1 MRLLTFSHT
10 HVSLTQPHS
19 LEYTA
24 ILWSG
29 SVPTLP
35 SAVFILTWHRL
46 HTTRWCH
53 ILQELVYME
62 CHRCLIMCW
71 ICHFKLVPG
80 WPFEAKAYLRLKLL
94 ATGTNQIL
102 IFVVLSFVFVCFCL
116 CSEQW
121 SSKLCD
127 WNTRRFPLLHENYLY
142 HKMTL
147 WEESGLNYL
156 WSTYDD
162 ELF

>member
-53 ILQELVYME
+53 ILQKLVYME

-71 ICHFKLVPG
+71 ICHFKLDMSQVD
-80 WPFEAKAYLRLKLL
+80 LLKLKPIC
-94 ATGTNQIL
+94 A
-102 IFVVLSFVFVCFCL
+102 
-116 CSEQW
+116 
-121 SSKLCD
+121 
-127 WNTRRFPLLHENYLY
+127 
-142 HKMTL
+142 
-147 WEESGLNYL
+147 LNYL
-156 WSTYDD
+156 LLVRIKF
-162 ELF
+162 LFLFFFLLCLFAYVSALSNDRQNCVIETQEDIHYYMKIICITRWHYEERVG